1 MATAVKSTEAPK
13 KEEPKVDVVDVI
25 EPKVEPKARLLV
37 FDTETRSFTQA
48 SLSFFNKTKF
58 MGLVGETLDAAMKE
72 GLSVNDVLE
81 GGQLS
86 QITNVTDI
94 DSFMRLVSKVAR
106 YAPDFLKDCYL
117 LWLNVPA
124 GERDWARDALDNISD
139 DEGID
144 IIETFIDQNWG
155 ALESFF
161 LEKLAQIAKRVAQ
174 AREKATA

>member
-1 MATAVKSTEAPK
+1 MATATAAKSTEAKTAPK
-13 KEEPKVDVVDVI
+13 EDVVDVI

-37 FDTETRSFTQA
+37 FDSETRSFTQA
-48 SLSFFNKTKF
+48 PLSFFNKTKF
-58 MGLVGETLDAAMKE
+58 MGLVGETVDAAMKDGLTVNEVIE
-72 GLSVNDVLE
+72 GAELA
-81 GGQLS
+81 
-86 QITNVTDI
+86 QITKINDI

-124 GERDWARDALDNISD
+124 GEREWAFKALDNLSD

-161 LEKLAQIAKRVAQ
+161 LEKMTKIAKRVQ
-174 AREKATA
+174 KAREKDTA